1 MRFMSCKC
9 GEKRMTAGDS
19 IGALV
24 RWLVSGATGACAIT
38 FHPCRGRGG
47 LQHFL
52 SYLWGVGGVGSIG
65 VK

>member
-1 MRFMSCKC
+1 
-9 GEKRMTAGDS
+9 MTVGDS

-52 SYLWGVGGVGSIG
+52 SYLWAGRGSGKYRGKVIFKG
-65 VK
+65 FRI